1 MKRVTGC
8 LILLAIALN
17 QPIAVLSQE
26 LTLEDRQKLE
36 LAAKSADRFV
46 ERFRQT
52 LDFGTVWPEF
62 HMSDISCTVK
72 TTGYFSLND
81 DKRLK
86 IDNELLERFYVAVMN
101 YFYLKGVHDLTVSRL
116 DSDLS
121 EDAIMPKEI
130 RLTERRS
137 VYVKTNGKEPETARD
152 VERMIVELRR
162 LARLYRK
169 YMPRNAIR
177 SAAWRASNNYLMN
190 RGNTTHLGLSSGH
203 PDFCIP
209 ETTKVYIVDRGLFY
223 FYMIEEKGKMKIAG
237 LAIDLE

>member
-1 MKRVTGC
+1 MKTFAGC
-8 LILLAIALN
+8 LILVVITLS
-17 QPIAVLSQE
+17 QPIGVLSQE
-26 LTLEDRQKLE
+26 LTPEDRHKLE

-72 TTGYFSLND
+72 TTGYFSSND
-81 DKRLK
+81 YKRLK

-130 RLTERRS
+130 RLTERRL
-137 VYVKTNGKEPETARD
+137 VYVKTNGKEPKTARD
-152 VERMIVELRR
+152 LEQMTVELRR
-162 LARLYRK
+162 MARLYRK
-169 YMPRNAIR
+169 FMPRNAMR
-177 SAAWRASNNYLMN
+177 SAAWRANKNYLMN
-190 RGNTTHLGLSSGH
+190 RGNTTHLGVSSGH

-209 ETTKVYIVDRGLFY
+209 ETTKCYIVDRGLFY
-223 FYMIEEKGKMKIAG
+223 FYIIEEKGKMKIAG